1 VSLLARPFPADPSDP
16 PVAGALFPAALL
28 PPSSLSSAA
37 SLASPFN
44 LSPANFRVPPQT
56 GVAAGDLLLEARLC
70 TDESCG
76 EVLAEGRGLSK
87 VVKIEGDEMRAPARV
102 EMKDVRGH

>member
-1 VSLLARPFPADPSDP
+1 
-16 PVAGALFPAALL
+16 
-28 PPSSLSSAA
+28 
-37 SLASPFN
+37 
-44 LSPANFRVPPQT
+44 
-56 GVAAGDLLLEARLC
+56 VAAGDLLLEARLC